1 MTVEQRVSELEKQ
14 VAKLKSSIKRPQTT
28 VFVDLKAAGQ
38 MFALSSSYLRYL
50 CNTGQLQGVAW
61 KRGRKWLVHAKKME
75 ERLCRLT

>member
-38 MFALSSSYLRYL
+38 MFALSESHLRYL
-50 CNTGQLQGVAW
+50 CNTGQLRDCAF
-61 KRGRKWLVHAKKME
+61 KRGRKWLLHVRKME